1 MSLLDTLRKN
11 LSSEL
16 FTQVTDALGD
26 DFNYDL
32 VPRSRL
38 NKVIG
43 QRDDARNQLRQLTQ
57 AGDGDEG
64 DDGDDDDFG
73 DGGQKAPT
81 KQKKAPK
88 AGGGFSQA
96 DLEEAVRKAQ
106 EQSALEI
113 KNLRLRYA
121 ATEKLREAKIVDP
134 ELVLNSKLVD
144 LTKITVDD
152 SGAITGGLDDQIQS
166 IVQNRPYLVSGSGG
180 AGGAGK
186 GTGKDGGGDPGG
198 VTSREDFLKLPL
210 DQQLKFKET
219 NPDVFKSFM
228 QNL

>member
-43 QRDDARNQLRQLTQ
+43 QRDDARSQLRQLTQ
-57 AGDGDEG
+57 AGSGDEG

-73 DGGQKAPT
+73 EGNPKGTQS
-81 KQKKAPK
+81 QKKSSGPK
-88 AGGGFSQA
+88 GGFSQA
-96 DLEEAVRKAQ
+96 DLDEAVRKANETKDQ
-106 EQSALEI
+106 EMR
-113 KNLRLRYA
+113 NLRLQFA
-121 ATEKLREAKIVDP
+121 ATAKLRDAKFVDP
-134 ELVLNSKLVD
+134 QLVLDSKLIDFSKVTTD
-144 LTKITVDD
+144 EQ
-152 SGAITGGLDDQIQS
+152 GNITGGLDDQISS
-166 IVQNRPYLVSGSGG
+166 IATAKPYLVESSGGSGRQQ
-180 AGGAGK
+180 
-186 GTGKDGGGDPGG
+186 GTGKDGGGDPSG
-198 VTSREDFLKLPL
+198 VTNREEFLKLSL
-210 DQQLKFKET
+210 DQQLKFKES

-228 QNL
+228 QGL

>member
-43 QRDDARNQLRQLTQ
+43 QRDDARDQLRQLTQ
-57 AGDGDEG
+57 AGGGDGG

-73 DGGQKAPT
+73 EGNPKGTQS
-81 KQKKAPK
+81 QKKSSGPK
-88 AGGGFSQA
+88 GGLSQA
-96 DLEEAVRKAQ
+96 DLDEAVRKANEAKDQ
-106 EQSALEI
+106 ELR
-113 KNLRLRYA
+113 NLRLQFA
-121 ATEKLREAKIVDP
+121 ATAKLRDAKFVDP
-134 ELVLNSKLVD
+134 QLVLDSKLIDFSKVTTD
-144 LTKITVDD
+144 EN
-152 SGAITGGLDDQIQS
+152 GNITGGLDDQISS
-166 IVQNRPYLVSGSGG
+166 IATAKPYLIEGSGG
-180 AGGAGK
+180 GRK
-186 GTGKDGGGDPGG
+186 QGTGKDGADDFSG
-198 VTSREDFLKLPL
+198 VTNRGEFLKLSL
-210 DQQLKFKET
+210 DQQLKFKEA

-228 QNL
+228 QGL